1 VLYPHHLGELS
12 YADEAIKSYK
22 TFKTLKN
29 KKIINAKVRFQVS
42 IPSAMALIVG
52 FIVTSDQLK
61 VEPAVVEAIK
71 RELKKLQSSIPPEE
85 LVIQCDVCQEVVSY
99 DQGVNLPYD
108 DILNGSVIHGADL
121 CDEIIIS
128 ADVGI
133 HLCYGDPRPK
143 HIVEPESL
151 GTSVAFANDITA
163 AITRII
169 NFFHMAVPADRSD
182 AAYFRPLE
190 NLNLPKKHA

>member
-1 VLYPHHLGELS
+1 MLYPHHLGELS

-85 LVIQCDVCQEVVSY
+85 LLF
-99 DQGVNLPYD
+99 NLTYVRR
-108 DILNGSVIHGADL
+108 L
-121 CDEIIIS
+121 S
-128 ADVGI
+128 AMIRELTYLMMIYSMG
-133 HLCYGDPRPK
+133 R
-143 HIVEPESL
+143 
-151 GTSVAFANDITA
+151 
-163 AITRII
+163 
-169 NFFHMAVPADRSD
+169 
-182 AAYFRPLE
+182 
-190 NLNLPKKHA
+190 